1 MKILLIH
8 QYYKT
13 PQTGGAIRSYY
24 IAKYLVSQGHEVSVI
39 TAYNE
44 KEYSLKKEEGILVH
58 YLPIYYTNHLSF
70 FSRMHAFVRYV
81 WQARKLL
88 KKIDKPDINYVI
100 STPLTTGLIAIYAK
114 RKYGIP
120 YIFEVGDLWPEAP
133 IQLGVLKNSILKN
146 LARKLEKRIY
156 KQAREIIGLSP
167 DIAKN
172 IEKKT
177 GKKAHV
183 ITNFADTTFFTPS
196 DPRSDEFIIG
206 YVGTIGLA
214 NHLEYLLQVAEVSA
228 TNPKIKFV
236 IMGSGAQL
244 EKIKKEARHK
254 KLTNIEFVNPGDKQA
269 AKNVI
274 EQLSAMFISFK
285 NVPVLA
291 TGSPNKFFD
300 ALAAGKLTIINF
312 EGWIKELVEAHA
324 CGFYY
329 PPDKPEEF
337 LIKLQP
343 YLDELHKLKNAQN
356 NARALAEQFTL
367 NKQLP
372 TLLEVI
378 KHV

>member
-24 IAKYLVSQGHEVSVI
+24 IAKYLVSQGHDVSVI

-44 KEYSLKKEEGILVH
+44 KEYSVKKEEGILVH

-156 KQAREIIGLSP
+156 KQAHEIIGLSP

-177 GKKAHV
+177 GKKVHV

-196 DPRSDEFIIG
+196 DPRTDDFIIG

-214 NHLEYLLQVAEVSA
+214 NHLEYLLQIAQVSTA
-228 TNPKIKFV
+228 NRKIKFV

-244 EKIKKEARHK
+244 EKIKKEAELK

-312 EGWIKELVEAHA
+312 EGWIKELVEDQE

-329 PPDKPEEF
+329 HPDKPDQF
-337 LIKLQP
+337 LHKLQP
-343 YLDELHKLKNAQN
+343 YLDDIHRLKEAQS

-372 TLLEVI
+372 TLLKVI